1 MMRLYALLL
10 TGALGLSGYLCG
22 PVSAQTRVFRPA
34 DLPPAFRDRL
44 GQGSIVRVS
53 PTGAEK
59 VAPAAQVTLKPGEL
73 LAVRTGEVAVHKDS
87 LYRLPFSYLGLPW
100 AGGEPM
106 AYRPVYL
113 VQGPLRYRRQS
124 DDFAGTLLL
133 GLEDSTQQASRELDR
148 PVRMRFAGDADS
160 ITPGSLELRRT
171 NADMDPIRVFARAA
185 VDSVHVLI
193 VPAFDPRGVGVW
205 LPIEPALVFEQ
216 PPAGI
221 QGLGVESA
229 TLVVGARGIRSRDS
243 VPVTLSISHGSL
255 ETNRIFVKDGGAVV
269 KLRSAGLGPA
279 TVTARVVGW
288 QPAEATITYQWP
300 IVFLAAS
307 LLGGALGAVVASLQR
322 KSRASLGR
330 TVLKG
335 VLIGLVVCAVYFG
348 IGVNLLQFDVKI
360 QFFNEIAVFALSA
373 LAAMFGIPALSGSG
387 RAPQPT

>member
-1 MMRLYALLL
+1 MMRLHALLL

-44 GQGSIVRVS
+44 AQGSIVRVS

-87 LYRLPFSYLGLPW
+87 LYRLPFSYLGLPR
-100 AGGEPM
+100 AGEAPL

-113 VQGPLRYRRQS
+113 LQGPLRYRRQS
-124 DDFAGTLLL
+124 DDFVGTLLL
-133 GLEDSTQQASRELDR
+133 GLEDSTQQTSRELDR

-171 NADMDPIRVFARAA
+171 NADMDRIQVFSRAA